1 MRKKGFTLAEV
12 LVSLS
17 IIGIVAALVAPSIN
31 KIIPNKEKVMVI
43 KAYKALHETTKMI
56 LTEPSFYLNG
66 GSQGLA
72 DVEVPYEPDF
82 SDNALY
88 SGNNKYCNLLMDNMH
103 TFSKSHA
110 TNGDGTWVTADFM
123 SWKCTFS
130 HVTNTAV
137 VTVDLEEDSGNNCS
151 YSSSCKKPDTFEF
164 DVSKEGVI
172 TGKDELT
179 KVYLDNMENL
189 TDRKAD
195 YDKLSN

>member
-1 MRKKGFTLAEV
+1 
-12 LVSLS
+12 
-17 IIGIVAALVAPSIN
+17 
-31 KIIPNKEKVMVI
+31 
-43 KAYKALHETTKMI
+43 
-56 LTEPSFYLNG
+56 
-66 GSQGLA
+66 
-72 DVEVPYEPDF
+72 
-82 SDNALY
+82 
-88 SGNNKYCNLLMDNMH
+88 MH

-195 YDKLSN
+195 YDEAADIESK